1 MIGVVIG
8 LLVAVGVVVALL
20 WVFQRGLIYFPS
32 SQPAPPVEAYFALGQ
47 EAALATDDG
56 LELSAWFLPPVG
68 GRSLA
73 TVIVFNGNAGGRELR
88 APLAAALT
96 RKGLG
101 VLLLDYRGYAGNP
114 GSPSE
119 DGLLADARAARAY
132 LLSRADVDPARLVY
146 FGESL
151 GAAVAVALAAEH
163 PPAALILRSPFTSL
177 ADIAAVHYPFLPAG
191 LMLRDRYES
200 IERIGRVRAPLLVVA
215 GQRDRIVPMEQSR
228 RLFAAASGPKRFH
241 PVADA
246 DHNDAALL
254 AGADMVNA
262 MIDFVAQAVEP
273 RT

>member
-1 MIGVVIG
+1 M
-8 LLVAVGVVVALL
+8 
-20 WVFQRGLIYFPS
+20 
-32 SQPAPPVEAYFALGQ
+32 
-47 EAALATDDG
+47 
-56 LELSAWFLPPVG
+56 
-68 GRSLA
+68 
-73 TVIVFNGNAGGRELR
+73 
-88 APLAAALT
+88 
-96 RKGLG
+96 
-101 VLLLDYRGYAGNP
+101 LLLDYRGYVGNP

-215 GQRDRIVPMEQSR
+215 GQRDRIVPFGAKPPSVRGGVRSQALPPGRQR
-228 RLFAAASGPKRFH
+228 RSQRRGPAGRGGHGQRDDRLRGSG
-241 PVADA
+241 
-246 DHNDAALL
+246 
-254 AGADMVNA
+254 G
-262 MIDFVAQAVEP
+262 
-273 RT
+273 